1 MNFQFRGQQKFLTV
15 FHFSSLTDIVMLL
28 LIFFLLTS
36 SFVVTRGM
44 NIVLPKTVIGQPP
57 QHRTITVAIEKNKQL
72 FLNNELIS
80 KDLLAVR
87 LAAAFGKDKEQQ
99 IVVRAD
105 KDVIL
110 QDVVEILDI
119 AKSVGATRLFIATD
133 VVKEVK

>member
-57 QHRTITVAIEKNKQL
+57 QQRTITVAIEKNKQL

-80 KDLLAVR
+80 KEQLAVR
-87 LAAAFGKDKEQQ
+87 LTAALGKDKEQQ

-133 VVKEVK
+133 VIKVDK